1 MIMGFCQ
8 KHKYFTAA
16 ADIRRVEWARRSV
29 FVNKPGL
36 TLKIQVNILIY
47 IQYVIFRFILDRN
60 HKFFMTM

>member
-1 MIMGFCQ
+1 MGFCQ

-36 TLKIQVNILIY
+36 TLKIQVNIYLYSISY
-47 IQYVIFRFILDRN
+47 IQISTGQ
-60 HKFFMTM
+60 KS